1 MSNPIQGGLGYGFN
15 SSGFGFTLNTTPPF
29 EFDSN
34 PPHPFLVTNLGL
46 VGEDYMFSVVSGTVD
61 NLVPQL
67 GAAAD
72 ETRYLD
78 SVPQPTEAWDFSAV
92 TDYSYIYLKIG
103 ADTSGASDVY
113 PVNDGTNVLYPRVI
127 SSDTELTATNAAGY
141 LLLATAY
148 KDPVTDAITV
158 WQYIRSSQWSDRIR
172 VVGNTAKYF
181 FAAV

>member
-1 MSNPIQGGLGYGFN
+1 MSNPIQGGVGYGFT
-15 SSGFGFTLNTTPPF
+15 SSGFGFTINTSQPF
-29 EFDSN
+29 AESDA

-67 GAAAD
+67 GTAAD
-72 ETRYLD
+72 ESRYLD
-78 SVPQPTEAWDFSAV
+78 SVPQPTEAWNFDG
-92 TDYSYIYLKIG
+92 TTNYSYIYLKIG
-103 ADTSGASDVY
+103 ADISGASDIY

-127 SSDTELTATNAAGY
+127 SNGTELTASNNHGY

-148 KDPVTDAITV
+148 KDPLTNAITV
-158 WQYIRSSQWSDRIR
+158 WQYIRSSQWSDRVR
-172 VVGNTAKYF
+172 VIGSTAKYF